1 MIRTAAADTGCY
13 SPSQLDLRRYER
25 PMSTST
31 TWIGLAALL
40 VAGPLAPLLQAQ
52 ASPDPEAAVVKV
64 YVTSNPWDPFTP
76 WQRVGTETSTAS
88 ASVLPGNR
96 LLTNAHVVED
106 AVSIEVK
113 AGQSSARQGA
123 RVTFV
128 DPQADLALLEVDD
141 PGFFSGVRALP
152 LGQTPA
158 VQTAVQAYGFPVGG
172 ESVSVTS
179 GIISRIEIGN
189 YAHSMEALML
199 AQIDASLNPGNSG
212 GPVVAGGK
220 IVGVALQI
228 LDQAENVGYM
238 IPSSVIQHFLDDVKD
253 GTVDGFPD
261 LGIVTQ
267 GLENPALR
275 QSLGMKDPQT
285 GALVNWVDHGAPAD
299 GVLNARDVLLEVDG
313 LPVANDMSVDWS
325 GVGRAHFSQACRSRQ
340 VRDRVTMRFLRRTMV
355 IDGATTLGRH
365 DPLVPG
371 WRRTAAPQYLVF
383 GGLVFQ
389 PLTVS
394 YLLYLEEVPYDLGDY
409 ATLRNRV
416 TRERSQLILLQKVL
430 PHPVNRGY
438 QGVEDQVVEKVNGT
452 VPRDMAHLASLID
465 GARGPFVEIET
476 GERSLV
482 TLSVPEARAAQPTI
496 LSSYGLQ
503 DDRSPDLRPE
513 TGENT
518 PVR

>member
-1 MIRTAAADTGCY
+1 MRISTAW
-13 SPSQLDLRRYER
+13 L
-25 PMSTST
+25 
-31 TWIGLAALL
+31 GLAAL
-40 VAGPLAPLLQAQ
+40 VAAGPLAPPLRAQ
-52 ASPDPEAAVVKV
+52 GGSDPEAAVVKV
-64 YVTSNPWDPFTP
+64 FVTSSPWDPFTP
-76 WQRVGTETSTAS
+76 WQRVGTETSTGS
-88 ASVLPGNR
+88 GTVLPGNR
-96 LLTNAHVVED
+96 ILTNAHVVED
-106 AVSIEVK
+106 AVSLEVK
-113 AGQSSARQGA
+113 AGQPGA
-123 RVTFV
+123 RHAARVAFV
-128 DPQADLALLEVDD
+128 DSQADLALLAVDD
-141 PGFFSGVRALP
+141 PAFFSGVRPLALAEMP
-152 LGQTPA
+152 P

-172 ESVSVTS
+172 DTVSVTS

-199 AQIDASLNPGNSG
+199 AQIDAALNPGNSG

-220 IVGVALQI
+220 LVGIALQI

-238 IPSSVIQHFLDDVKD
+238 IPSSVIQHFLDDVDD
-253 GTVDGFPD
+253 GNVDGFPD

-275 QSLGMKDPQT
+275 QALGMKDPQS

-299 GVLNARDVLLEVDG
+299 GLLKPRDVLLEVDG
-313 LPVANDMSVDWS
+313 RTVSNDMSIDWS
-325 GVGRAHFSQACRSRQ
+325 GLGRAHFSQACRSRQ
-340 VRDRVTMRFLRRTMV
+340 VGDRVTMKFLRRGLV
-355 IDGATTLGRH
+355 VDGAMTLGRH

-438 QGVEDQVVEKVNGT
+438 QGVEDQVVERVNGT
-452 VPRDMAHLASLID
+452 VPHDMAHLASLID
-465 GARGPFVEIET
+465 GVQGQFVEIET

-482 TLSVPEARAAQPTI
+482 TVSVQEARAAQHKI
-496 LSSYGLQ
+496 LSSYGLHE
-503 DDRSPDLRPE
+503 DRSPDLRPPQP
-513 TGENT
+513 GDAA